1 MYTYLALVFIAV
13 NYPVIHVNFR
23 PRLRHSKSAQIL
35 PSSTGGGGGDAK
47 SKSKLTSSKITVMKP
62 IDIDGGEDS
71 GIGEATLGSEKG
83 GRSATATQQA
93 PFGRLTS
100 DDLRGKSVKLLKE
113 DALGP
118 TVHVQQGKI
127 ELRIRTIRITTD
139 VFLIPALDA
148 VALVLLNSRT
158 TRIVR
163 RQLQAQLGS

>member
-1 MYTYLALVFIAV
+1 M

-118 TVHVQQGKI
+118 AVHVQQGKI
-127 ELRIRTIRITTD
+127 ELRIRSSIRKTTD